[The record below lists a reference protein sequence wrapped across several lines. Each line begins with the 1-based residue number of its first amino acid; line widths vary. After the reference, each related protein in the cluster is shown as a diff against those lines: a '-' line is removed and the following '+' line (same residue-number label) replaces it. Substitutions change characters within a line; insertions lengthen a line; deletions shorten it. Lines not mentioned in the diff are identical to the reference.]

1 MLNALT
7 VIKLARPLAVLAA
20 LSLCAC
26 GALVY
31 KQDIQQGNVLDSE
44 EVAELETGMTKRQVQ
59 VLLGTPSVNSPFH
72 DDRWDYMNSYAA
84 RGGKPKKRV
93 LTLFFEND
101 ALASIEGNY
110 LDEENM
116 ASEALDELQDPED
129 TPIQD
134 LDTLRDQERANPN
147 PGTGPGGN

>member
-1 MLNALT
+1 MLNAPT
-7 VIKLARPLAVLAA
+7 VIKLARPLVVLAA
-20 LSLCAC
+20 LWLSAC

-44 EVAELETGMTKRQVQ
+44 EVSELETGMTKRQVQ

-72 DDRWDYMNSYAA
+72 NDRWDYMNSYAP

-93 LTLFFEND
+93 LTLYFEND
-101 ALASIEGNY
+101 TLASIEGNY

-116 ASEALDELQDPED
+116 ASEALDELQNPED

-134 LDTLRDQERANPN
+134 LDTLQDEERAG
-147 PGTGPGGN
+147 PGT